1 MFSVVNSRVSV
12 YSMQW
17 LQQIQGGINQFIVSN
32 MLGIVYG
39 YLILLLN
46 NFPVQ
51 ETKVII
57 NEATIKKVIVKEF
70 YGFRETENTS
80 SFTPIFKFLRT
91 NNELKIEDTIR
102 SKLLYLRG
110 VNSYISLNKLEEAE
124 QYYQQSFFLAEKS
137 NDYYL
142 KGIINLDRG
151 VILYRYKNA
160 LLEGE
165 KSINKAIKDLKKIKN
180 IPKLVE
186 AYYHLTIIA
195 SHKNDWKQ
203 TIQYAKE
210 CINIVNDEKLILY
223 YNRLYYYIAKGNIGL
238 GNYEEAL
245 KNLKT
250 LDYYV
255 IKSKGNNNNVRTIG
269 LANEAYAVIYEAK
282 EEYKLA
288 IEKYKELNQN
298 LRDLNKQNRKEIK
311 GAYDRT
317 LNLESQLQSEK
328 DFIITKQRKTLG
340 LSFLVLLLLS
350 LLIIGLIYFLKRDKK
365 KSKEIKKLNKSLKKY
380 ISNLKEKN
388 EEVLA
393 SKKEV
398 ESLLNLNERALFSSV
413 LKVSTYSDTIRK
425 INDEL
430 EKHIDANLNSTG
442 YLMTINKKLRTLI
455 TKDEIWED
463 FKIQFEKIR
472 PDFFNKLKEIAPDLS
487 VNDLKHCT
495 YIVSNL
501 KSKEVAK
508 LINISPRSVETVR
521 YRIKKKMGLNRE
533 DNLHEYLINIQK
545 NKNTGKS

>member
-1 MFSVVNSRVSV
+1 
-12 YSMQW
+12 
-17 LQQIQGGINQFIVSN
+17 
-32 MLGIVYG
+32 
-39 YLILLLN
+39 
-46 NFPVQ
+46 
-51 ETKVII
+51 
-57 NEATIKKVIVKEF
+57 
-70 YGFRETENTS
+70 
-80 SFTPIFKFLRT
+80 
-91 NNELKIEDTIR
+91 
-102 SKLLYLRG
+102 
-110 VNSYISLNKLEEAE
+110 
-124 QYYQQSFFLAEKS
+124 
-137 NDYYL
+137 
-142 KGIINLDRG
+142 
-151 VILYRYKNA
+151 
-160 LLEGE
+160 
-165 KSINKAIKDLKKIKN
+165 
-180 IPKLVE
+180 
-186 AYYHLTIIA
+186 
-195 SHKNDWKQ
+195 
-203 TIQYAKE
+203 
-210 CINIVNDEKLILY
+210 
-223 YNRLYYYIAKGNIGL
+223 L

-250 LDYYV
+250 LDYYIV
-255 IKSKGNNNNVRTIG
+255 KSKGNNNNVRTIG

-282 EEYKLA
+282 EEHKLA

-340 LSFLVLLLLS
+340 LSFLVLLLLL

-365 KSKEIKKLNKSLKKY
+365 KSKEIKKLNKSLKTY
-380 ISNLKEKN
+380 VSNLKEKN
-388 EEVLA
+388 QEVLA

-430 EKHIDANLNSTG
+430 EKYIDTNSNSTG